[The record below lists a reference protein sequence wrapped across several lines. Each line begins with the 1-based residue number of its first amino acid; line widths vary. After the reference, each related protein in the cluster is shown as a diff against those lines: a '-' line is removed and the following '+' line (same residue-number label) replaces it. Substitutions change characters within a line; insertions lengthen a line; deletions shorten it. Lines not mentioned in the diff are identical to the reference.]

1 MTPSRAPGP
10 TDYLVLT
17 GSAVLVGKQPDGDS
31 VRFAADDPDLFGR
44 LDHGDRVRLSAD
56 GTVQLRFDGIDAPEL
71 HYSGTAQPQGAA
83 ARDALLAH
91 LGFSD
96 VTYRSGSTTVTAAE
110 PATLPIVVLSRLV
123 EVNGRPVSVVFAGTP
138 AERLA
143 GAGGTWVEL
152 DTDLLDA
159 SVNAWEVTTGV
170 AYPLL
175 YTSTAPDLR
184 AAFTAMASTA
194 AEQRL
199 GVWAA
204 DSSARFSVADPEDVG
219 PDGALILPKLFRRTV
234 DYLRDRSDPR
244 LTLPQWLAAR
254 PDTEDDDVVVA
265 DAPAV
270 PLHTLLAQDGD
281 TVTFSPGLLD
291 LVFVER

>member
-1 MTPSRAPGP
+1 
-10 TDYLVLT
+10 
-17 GSAVLVGKQPDGDS
+17 
-31 VRFAADDPDLFGR
+31 
-44 LDHGDRVRLSAD
+44 
-56 GTVQLRFDGIDAPEL
+56 
-71 HYSGTAQPQGAA
+71 
-83 ARDALLAH
+83 
-91 LGFSD
+91 
-96 VTYRSGSTTVTAAE
+96 
-110 PATLPIVVLSRLV
+110 
-123 EVNGRPVSVVFAGTP
+123 
-138 AERLA
+138 
-143 GAGGTWVEL
+143 
-152 DTDLLDA
+152 
-159 SVNAWEVTTGV
+159 VTTGV

-184 AAFTAMASTA
+184 AAFTAMAGTA